1 MRIVC
6 ATANPHKVSELARM
20 LPDWVELVPRPS
32 EVGDIDEDAPTLEG
46 NAIIKANEIA
56 HFASEWAIADDTGLE
71 VEVLHGA
78 PGVHSAR
85 FAGENATDADNRA
98 RLLQVLEGATNR
110 AAQFRTVVALVS
122 AKGDIHFVTGKC
134 AGVIADKERGDNGF
148 GYDSVFIPT
157 DGDGRTFAEM
167 SDAEKDAVSHRGR
180 ALVQVPDLLARIFGL
195 PTP

>member
-122 AKGDIHFVTGKC
+122 AKGDIHFVSGKC
-134 AGVIADKERGDNGF
+134 AGVIADTERGDNGF

>member
-85 FAGENATDADNRA
+85 FTGENATDADNRA

>member
-1 MRIVC
+1 
-6 ATANPHKVSELARM
+6 M
-20 LPDWVELVPRPS
+20 LPNWVELVPRPS

-56 HFASEWAIADDTGLE
+56 QFASEWAIADDTGLE

>member
-20 LPDWVELVPRPS
+20 LPNWVELVPRPS

-85 FAGENATDADNRA
+85 FTGENATDADNRA

>member
-20 LPDWVELVPRPS
+20 LPNWVELVPRPS

-56 HFASEWAIADDTGLE
+56 QFASEWAIADDTGLE